1 VHTRPAKVAGYTPM
15 DSSFV
20 GSNSRPGFDRGM
32 DLKQLTCR
40 FLAGA
45 LKESGWRTE
54 REARACATD
63 EGSKHSGHG
72 TKRRWM
78 KRFMPTARGKESS
91 GEK

>member
-1 VHTRPAKVAGYTPM
+1 MEHKHEHTRPAKVAGYTPM

-32 DLKQLTCR
+32 DLKQLTRR

-54 REARACATD
+54 REA
-63 EGSKHSGHG
+63 
-72 TKRRWM
+72 
-78 KRFMPTARGKESS
+78 
-91 GEK
+91 